1 MPTPAAAPPWLDST
15 ELLQCL
21 GMVVCAAVLLL
32 GVSALAAICARCH
45 DANRRF
51 ALTAGVLALMIA
63 LPAWTMHIA
72 SRP

>member
-1 MPTPAAAPPWLDST
+1 MPIPAAPPWPTSPD
-15 ELLQCL
+15 LLQGL

-45 DANRRF
+45 DVSRRF
-51 ALTAGVLALMIA
+51 ALAAGVLALMIA